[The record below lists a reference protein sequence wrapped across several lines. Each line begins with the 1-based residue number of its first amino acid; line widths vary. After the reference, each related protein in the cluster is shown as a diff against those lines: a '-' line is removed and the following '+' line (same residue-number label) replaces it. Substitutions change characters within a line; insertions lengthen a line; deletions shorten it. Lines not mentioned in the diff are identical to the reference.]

1 MHDKLIEFT
10 LGKISRYESGRILV
24 PLLWNGKVSH
34 FLDKNEHLSKLIL
47 KANFKKL
54 KRNGYLQLVDDT
66 IKEQA
71 SLGII
76 SKIENLD
83 SYLAK
88 HPEY

>member
-1 MHDKLIEFT
+1 MNPIQH
-10 LGKISRYESGRILV
+10 LGV
-24 PLLWNGKVSH
+24 
-34 FLDKNEHLSKLIL
+34 

-71 SLGII
+71 SLGMI

-83 SYLAK
+83 SYLAE
-88 HPEY
+88 HPEYSFLPHMSIIKPKKEILNVVLFFSVT